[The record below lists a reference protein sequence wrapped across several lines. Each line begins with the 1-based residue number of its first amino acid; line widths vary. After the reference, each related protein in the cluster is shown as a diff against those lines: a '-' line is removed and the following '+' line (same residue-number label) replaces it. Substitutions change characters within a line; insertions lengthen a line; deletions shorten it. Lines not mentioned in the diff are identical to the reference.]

1 MLRGRAVRLPPGLA
15 VCEHS
20 GVASLKIRLVE
31 TASGPQIL
39 VDYESDP
46 GALAHEHE
54 ADHRRA
60 VAQLLGLTEDE
71 MTAQGIVVT
80 RGGAT
85 ADEAPARAGEPG
97 QARAAVPSKG

>member
-1 MLRGRAVRLPPGLA
+1 
-15 VCEHS
+15 
-20 GVASLKIRLVE
+20 VASLKIRLIE

-60 VAQLLGLTEDE
+60 VGQLLGLTEDE

-80 RGGAT
+80 RGAAPVGET
-85 ADEAPARAGEPG
+85 ETRADEPG
-97 QARAAVPSKG
+97 QARAAVSSSEG